1 MALSEELPIFGAS
14 YSLLEKLIDVEK
26 DLPRMLRYTVGSR
39 MIDANLDLLM
49 RVYRTNM
56 SDDRQKE
63 MNEMLISQR
72 MIQMLLRVVY
82 REKSI
87 SSGRYA
93 ELLKLLDTIG
103 RQITAWKKSDGTGGS
118 D

>member
-1 MALSEELPIFGAS
+1 MALSEELPIFGAA
-14 YSLLEKLIDVEK
+14 YSLLEKIIDLSK
-26 DLPRMLRYTVGSR
+26 DLPKMLRFTVGSR
-39 MIDANLDLLM
+39 IVDANLDLLM
-49 RVYRTNM
+49 HVYRTNM
-56 SDDRQKE
+56 TDDRQSLF
-63 MNEMLISQR
+63 NEMLISQR

-82 REKSI
+82 REKAI

-103 RQITAWKKSDGTGGS
+103 RQITAWKKNDGTGRS